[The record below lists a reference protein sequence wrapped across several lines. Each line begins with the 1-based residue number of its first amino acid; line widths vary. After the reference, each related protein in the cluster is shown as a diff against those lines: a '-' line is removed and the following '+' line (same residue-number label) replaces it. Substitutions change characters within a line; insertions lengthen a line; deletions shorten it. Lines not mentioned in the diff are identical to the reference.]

1 MTKTTYY
8 NIVRRCEIV
17 EENECETVNEMECR
31 MESAAECRTTD
42 KSVCTTIREPVCT
55 VTSDQ
60 VKKYFYLLNLSVI
73 FSIYYY
79 VIIHYF
85 IK

>member
-1 MTKTTYY
+1 
-8 NIVRRCEIV
+8 
-17 EENECETVNEMECR
+17 MECR

-60 VKKYFYLLNLSVI
+60 VKKYFYLLKLSVI
-73 FSIYYY
+73 FIISYY
-79 VIIHYF
+79 VIILNC
-85 IK
+85 IL